1 MSNPILEHLLN
12 EKNNAYKNGLYHY
25 TQIHFAYNSNHIEGS
40 TLSKE
45 QTRHIYEKDSFLADE
60 NQIIKSNDIYEMR
73 NHFKAFDYVL
83 DSVFEPI
90 TEDYIK
96 KLHSIVKQDCSDISV
111 IGDYKKRQNFVGD
124 MKTTPPQSVSKEI
137 KALLKMQ
144 NLTSIEDIIDF
155 HYRFESI
162 HPFED
167 GNGRVG
173 RLLMFKQCL
182 SVNIVPFIID
192 EKHKL
197 FYYRGL
203 KEYKQTKGY
212 LVDTCLSCQDDYQEL
227 ITHFGVDMEK
237 TEKASKK
244 RHR

>member
-1 MSNPILEHLLN
+1 MPNQILQCLLDEKSNP
-12 EKNNAYKNGLYHY
+12 YKKGLYHY
-25 TQIHFAYNSNHIEGS
+25 TQIHFAYHSNRIEGS

-45 QTRHIYEKDSFLADE
+45 QTRCIYEKDSFLADE
-60 NQIIKSNDIYEMR
+60 NQIIKSNDIYEMQ

-90 TEDYIK
+90 TEDYVK
-96 KLHSIVKQDCSDISV
+96 KLHAIIKQNCSDISV
-111 IGDYKKRQNFVGD
+111 IGDYKKRQNFIAD
-124 MKTTPPQSVSKEI
+124 TKTTPPQSVSKEM

-144 NLTSIEDIIDF
+144 NLTNIEDIIDF

-182 SVNIVPFIID
+182 SANIIPFIID
-192 EKHKL
+192 YERRF

-203 KEYKQTKGY
+203 KEYAREKGY
-212 LVDTCLSCQDDYQEL
+212 LIDTCLACQDDYGEL
-227 ITHFGVDMEK
+227 ILDFGVDLQSAE
-237 TEKASKK
+237 
-244 RHR
+244 